1 MAEIRELLDQL
12 NAERAIV
19 EAERGAEPF
28 GRFVMPQTEPDP
40 GIYHQLEDWG
50 IDGTIAMAW
59 TVDDP
64 AFHSLE
70 AKLEAMERFADRFI
84 TPR

>member
-1 MAEIRELLDQL
+1 
-12 NAERAIV
+12 
-19 EAERGAEPF
+19 
-28 GRFVMPQTEPDP
+28 MPQTEPDP

-64 AFHSLE
+64 AFHALD